1 MKLRQLFEAPG
12 KTAVAAFGRMNP
24 PTIGHEKLVD
34 AIRSQDG
41 DHYLFLSQTQKPKD
55 NPLPFDIKKE
65 FAKAA
70 FPDVNV
76 GHESVRTPIQML
88 QMLEKL
94 GYTDVIYIAG
104 SDRVEQFEKLF
115 NDYNGKEY
123 NFNSIKVVSAGERD
137 PDADGAEGM
146 SASKMRA
153 AAAAGDK
160 EAFAQG
166 LPKRIQSEWE
176 NVFSAVRS
184 GMGVKELE
192 PETEGLAGS
201 IAGGIVGGIV
211 TKRPSGVY
219 AGARIGST
227 IHDRMKKK
235 KEKEKE
241 KTKKTVDESQQLNEA
256 FPLLIPA
263 LATAVRIGAPAVMR
277 LLTSQGAKTVAKG
290 VARNTGKAAAMTGK
304 TVIKNP
310 GKSLMAVGAYEVWDS
325 VTDAVDWLKSL
336 DIAGLADDVIDA
348 LAEVMVRYALPASA
362 VVAALFGGKK
372 LYDYLKQNNEP
383 EEEEIRAALG
393 KEIGVSEEDASGE
406 EEDEFHRKLD
416 KLVHKTFGHS
426 SDEKKKEK
434 KKYKEPAE
442 EGIGSALG
450 GPLGWGAQ
458 LALTPSST
466 AGPRYDE
473 MGPGDILFRA
483 LVKNG
488 ESEEDAEAAAQEF
501 ESMIKDPEVKN
512 AAWGWWEK
520 QTGEKKSSYFN
531 EGDLVLDK
539 TSLVNYMKDQIMQFV
554 EKEDDVDKLSELLVK
569 IAGKTVKDRGGKR
582 YTISDEDVQMA
593 FEAACKNGMYYCST
607 DKKMKCRK
615 GPKKNRG

>member
-1 MKLRQLFEAPG
+1 MKLRQLFEAEK

-34 AIRSQDG
+34 AIKSQQG

-55 NPLPFDIKKE
+55 NPLPFNIKLQ

-104 SDRVEQFEKLF
+104 SDRVEQFNKLF

-123 NFNSIKVVSAGERD
+123 DFNSIKVVSAGERD

-153 AAAAGDK
+153 AAAAGEQ

-166 LPKRIQSEWE
+166 LPKKIQSDWE
-176 NVFSAVRS
+176 NVYSAVRT

-192 PETEGLAGS
+192 PETEGMLGS
-201 IAGGIVGGIV
+201 IAGGIAGGIA
-211 TKRPSGVY
+211 TRSPGGVY
-219 AGARIGST
+219 MGARLGSALQ
-227 IHDRMKKK
+227 DRRKKK
-235 KEKEKE
+235 KDKA
-241 KTKKTVDESQQLNEA
+241 KKANSIEESVQLNEA

-263 LATAVRIGAPAVMR
+263 LATAVRVGAPAVMR
-277 LLTSQGAKTVAKG
+277 LLTGPGARKLATGVAK
-290 VARNTGKAAAMTGK
+290 NSGKAAALAGK
-304 TVIKNP
+304 TVVKNP

-325 VTDAVDWLKSL
+325 VTDAVDWLKDL
-336 DIAGLADDVIDA
+336 DLAEDLIKP
-348 LAEVMVRYALPASA
+348 LAEVMVKYTLPAGA
-362 VVAALFGGKK
+362 VIAALYGGKK
-372 LYDYLKQNNEP
+372 LYDYISANDNP
-383 EEEEIRAALG
+383 DEEEIRIALG
-393 KEIGVSEEDASGE
+393 KELGIEEDASGD

-426 SDEKKKEK
+426 SDERKKKKEV
-434 KKYKEPAE
+434 
-442 EGIGSALG
+442 
-450 GPLGWGAQ
+450 
-458 LALTPSST
+458 
-466 AGPRYDE
+466 D
-473 MGPGDILFRA
+473 
-483 LVKNG
+483 
-488 ESEEDAEAAAQEF
+488 
-501 ESMIKDPEVKN
+501 
-512 AAWGWWEK
+512 
-520 QTGEKKSSYFN
+520 
-531 EGDLVLDK
+531 EGDLVLNK
-539 TSLVNYMKDQIMQFV
+539 SSLVNYMRDKIIEFV
-554 EKEDDVDKLSELLVK
+554 QKEDDVDKLSELLVK

-582 YTISDEDVQMA
+582 YTISNEDVQIA

>member
-153 AAAAGDK
+153 AAAAEAK

-166 LPKRIQSEWE
+166 LPKRIQKDWE
-176 NVFSAVRS
+176 NVYSAVRT
-184 GMGVKELE
+184 GMGIKEIE
-192 PETEGLAGS
+192 PETE
-201 IAGGIVGGIV
+201 
-211 TKRPSGVY
+211 
-219 AGARIGST
+219 
-227 IHDRMKKK
+227 RMS
-235 KEKEKE
+235 
-241 KTKKTVDESQQLNEA
+241 ESQQLNEA

-304 TVIKNP
+304 TIVKNP
-310 GKSLMAVGAYEVWDS
+310 GKSLMAVGAYEVWDT

-362 VVAALFGGKK
+362 VVAVLFGGKK

-393 KEIGVSEEDASGE
+393 KEIGVSEDDASPD

-426 SDEKKKEK
+426 SDEEK
-434 KKYKEPAE
+434 KKK
-442 EGIGSALG
+442 
-450 GPLGWGAQ
+450 
-458 LALTPSST
+458 T
-466 AGPRYDE
+466 D
-473 MGPGDILFRA
+473 
-483 LVKNG
+483 
-488 ESEEDAEAAAQEF
+488 
-501 ESMIKDPEVKN
+501 
-512 AAWGWWEK
+512 
-520 QTGEKKSSYFN
+520 

-539 TSLVNYMKDQIMQFV
+539 TSLVNYMKDQIMKFV
-554 EKEDDVDKLSELLVK
+554 QEEDDVDKLSELLVK